1 MPHTYD
7 PESGQ
12 AWTRRRDLYLVHD
25 MLAQWTTL
33 RAKLITAAYPNGRP
47 LSGPCATPGDAE
59 LFRSAACAPVR
70 RRPPPPL
77 ARLLA
82 EQPAPGPGAGRAH
95 RRGPPAGPRPTWPS
109 SRVRLPRAPYSWP
122 VNEMPRDH
130 RPAKSIRV
138 LLAEDQGMMRGA
150 LALLLGM
157 EPDIK
162 VVAQVSA
169 GDTIV
174 DAALTHRPDVA
185 LLDIELPGL
194 SGLDAAA
201 ELRDQVPD
209 CRVLILTTFGRPG
222 YLRRAM
228 EAGAAGFLVKDGPVE
243 DLAVAIRRV
252 LTGETVV
259 DPALAAAALS
269 AGPNPLTARERDVL
283 GASTEGA
290 TVADIAA
297 KLHLSESTVR
307 NYLSSAIGKTGTRNR
322 MEALREARQQGWL

>member
-1 MPHTYD
+1 
-7 PESGQ
+7 
-12 AWTRRRDLYLVHD
+12 
-25 MLAQWTTL
+25 
-33 RAKLITAAYPNGRP
+33 
-47 LSGPCATPGDAE
+47 
-59 LFRSAACAPVR
+59 
-70 RRPPPPL
+70 
-77 ARLLA
+77 
-82 EQPAPGPGAGRAH
+82 
-95 RRGPPAGPRPTWPS
+95 
-109 SRVRLPRAPYSWP
+109 
-122 VNEMPRDH
+122 MPRDH

-157 EPDIK
+157 EADIE

-169 GDTIV
+169 GDEIV
-174 DAALTHRPDVA
+174 DTALVSRPDVA
-185 LLDIELPGL
+185 LLDIELPGM

-201 ELRDQVPD
+201 ALREEVPD

-243 DLAVAIRRV
+243 ELAQAVRRV

-269 AGPNPLTARERDVL
+269 AGPSPLTARECDVL
-283 GASTEGA
+283 KASADGA

-297 KLHLSESTVR
+297 RVHLSESTVR

-322 MEALREARQQGWL
+322 MEAMREARQRGWL

>member
-1 MPHTYD
+1 
-7 PESGQ
+7 
-12 AWTRRRDLYLVHD
+12 
-25 MLAQWTTL
+25 
-33 RAKLITAAYPNGRP
+33 
-47 LSGPCATPGDAE
+47 
-59 LFRSAACAPVR
+59 
-70 RRPPPPL
+70 
-77 ARLLA
+77 
-82 EQPAPGPGAGRAH
+82 
-95 RRGPPAGPRPTWPS
+95 
-109 SRVRLPRAPYSWP
+109 
-122 VNEMPRDH
+122 MPRDH

-157 EPDIK
+157 EADID

-169 GDTIV
+169 GDAIV
-174 DAALTHRPDVA
+174 DAVLMHRPDVA

-201 ELRDQVPD
+201 RLREEAPD

-243 DLAVAIRRV
+243 DLAVTIRRV
-252 LTGETVV
+252 LTGETVI

-269 AGPNPLTARERDVL
+269 AGPSPLTARECDAL
-283 GASTEGA
+283 NASADGA

-297 KLHLSESTVR
+297 RLHLSESTVR

-322 MEALREARQQGWL
+322 MEAMREARRQGWL